1 MPLSKAAVRAQLG
14 RVPGLLSL
22 IRLAGST
29 VRICM
34 RYRVTGLAAEAG
46 FFALLSFPPL
56 LYGLLGLVGY
66 VGNWLGPNVKDDVTS
81 SIVRY
86 AARFLTEDSL
96 RDVLVPTL
104 REALNG
110 GRPDVVSIGFV
121 LSLWSGSRALNVL
134 LDTISI
140 MYGQGGRRGIVRTRV
155 LSLSLYFVSLLFG
168 ALIVPLIV
176 IGPQL
181 LSAWLPPKFL
191 FLMTFYWPLVG
202 GLTVVGFATL
212 YYVATPRRTAWI
224 RDVPGAALT
233 LAIWVVSSMALRWF
247 LGASINGVSIY
258 GPLAATIVVLIW
270 LYFLGIGVLI
280 GAAFNAAI
288 SRLWPVQ
295 QAPTRGRA
303 RGWWEDLDR
312 RRRSSRDEEPV
323 VAKLPGRRAAWI
335 RSRRERPVEEP
346 PPDSPVRAADSSSAE
361 TLEVP
366 TGAEPE
372 RARSTHSAG

>member
-1 MPLSKAAVRAQLG
+1 MGLNRSDVRERLG
-14 RVPGLLSL
+14 RVPGLVSFV
-22 IRLAGST
+22 RLLFGT

-66 VGNWLGPNVKDDVTS
+66 VGNWLGPNVTGTVRD
-81 SIVRY
+81 SIIDY

-96 RDVLVPTL
+96 RNVLVPTL

-110 GRPDVVSIGFV
+110 GRPDVISIGFV

-140 MYGQGGRRGIVRTRV
+140 MYGHGGRRGIVRTRI
-155 LSLSLYFVSLLFG
+155 LSLSLYFVSLVFG
-168 ALIVPLIV
+168 ALVVPLIV

-181 LSAWLPPKFL
+181 LSSWLPAKFL
-191 FLMTFYWPLVG
+191 FLMNFYWPLVG
-202 GLTVVGFATL
+202 GLTILGFATL
-212 YYVATPRRTAWI
+212 YYIANPRPTPWVRAL
-224 RDVPGAALT
+224 PGATLT
-233 LAIWVVSSMALRWF
+233 LAIWVVASMALRWF

-280 GAAFNAAI
+280 GAAFNASAARI
-288 SRLWPVQ
+288 WPMREV
-295 QAPTRGRA
+295 PSVRDRA
-303 RGWWEDLDR
+303 RGWMDARSRVDADR
-312 RRRSSRDEEPV
+312 PL
-323 VAKLPGRRAAWI
+323 AAQLPGRRAAWI
-335 RSRRERPVEEP
+335 RARRETPVEQP
-346 PPDSPVRAADSSSAE
+346 PPVAPALARAA
-361 TLEVP
+361 VP
-366 TGAEPE
+366 TVIPPTSDAES
-372 RARSTHSAG
+372 RASESSRS

>member
-1 MPLSKAAVRAQLG
+1 MSLNRSALREQLG
-14 RVPGLLSL
+14 RVPGLVSL
-22 IRLAGST
+22 VRLVLGT

-66 VGNWLGPNVKDDVTS
+66 VGNWLGAGVREDVTN

-96 RDVLVPTL
+96 QDVLVPTL
-104 REALNG
+104 RQALNG
-110 GRPDVVSIGFV
+110 GRPDVVSVGFV

-155 LSLSLYFVSLLFG
+155 LSLSLYFVTLVFG
-168 ALIVPLIV
+168 ALVVPLIV
-176 IGPQL
+176 VGPGL
-181 LSAWLPPKFL
+181 LEERLPAKFL
-191 FLMTFYWPLVG
+191 FLMNFYWPLVG
-202 GLTVVGFATL
+202 GLTILGFATL
-212 YYVATPRRTAWI
+212 YYIATPRRTPWVRAL
-224 RDVPGAALT
+224 PGAALT
-233 LAIWVVSSMALRWF
+233 LAIWVVTSMALRWF

-280 GAAFNAAI
+280 GAAFNASAARI
-288 SRLWPVQ
+288 WPMGEK
-295 QAPTRGRA
+295 PTVRDRA
-303 RGWWEDLDR
+303 RGWMDA
-312 RRRSSRDEEPV
+312 RSRSDDEQPV
-323 VAKLPGRRAAWI
+323 AAQLPGRRAAWI
-335 RSRRERPVEEP
+335 RARREAPIEEP
-346 PPDSPVRAADSSSAE
+346 PPGLQKADPPA
-361 TLEVP
+361 P
-366 TGAEPE
+366 APE
-372 RARSTHSAG
+372 RVAAPDGETRASEASRS